1 MTFKPRLW
9 EPIAW
14 IVTGINIV
22 GAYFAAGASET
33 WHAGAHALFA
43 AVFALWAQRLRR
55 VGRQA
60 TGDASVAERIEELES
75 RLAALDA
82 LPDVE
87 GRLAELEERVDFAE
101 RALVEVRARP
111 QIPPKS

>member
-1 MTFKPRLW
+1 M
-9 EPIAW
+9 
-14 IVTGINIV
+14 
-22 GAYFAAGASET
+22 
-33 WHAGAHALFA
+33 
-43 AVFALWAQRLRR
+43 
-55 VGRQA
+55 
-60 TGDASVAERIEELES
+60 AERIEELES

>member
-14 IVTGINIV
+14 ILTGINV
-22 GAYFAAGASET
+22 VSAYFAAGAAQPL
-33 WHAGAHALFA
+33 HAGAHAALAVGFA
-43 AVFALWAQRLRR
+43 IWAQRLRR
-55 VGRQA
+55 GRQA
-60 TGDASVAERIEELES
+60 TGDLSVAERIEELES